1 MLGGFSG
8 WSSPTPTVR
17 TLVRRIVLGS
27 DMPAGSSQTPEF
39 DVPQTGR
46 HLRIYFYNCRTDSA
60 SHNLY
65 LTANFNADTTAANYQ
80 NAIFFAV
87 TGWSGAQQANTGAAY
102 FGRVSGTADAASIG
116 GTGMVIVSNYTDL
129 GFARTWLSDAVYANS
144 TTQITGLFTYGFW
157 TNTTSPILSMHFGLS
172 GGNFVSGSFDIFVER

>member
-27 DMPAGSSQTPEF
+27 DMPAGSSQTPTF
-39 DVPQTGR
+39 DVPQWGR

-65 LTANFNADTTAANYQ
+65 LTANFNSDTTAANYQ
-80 NAIFFAV
+80 NATFAAV
-87 TGWSGAQQANTGAAY
+87 SGWTGAQQTNAGAAY
-102 FGRVSGTADAASIG
+102 FGRVSGTADAATVG
-116 GTGMVIVSNYTDL
+116 GAGMVIISNYTDL
-129 GFARTWLSDAVYANS
+129 GVAKTWLADAVYANA
-144 TTQITGLFTYGFW
+144 TTQITGLFVYGFW
-157 TNTTSPILSMHFGLS
+157 TNTTSPIFTMSFGLS